1 MKYALT
7 VERGGNAMSIITT
20 YSFESMGLSL
30 TLYNKKTGDIV
41 AVEKYTSLEDIEGD
55 NNGIVSSSSDM
66 MSYLEV
72 PNLEAGEYEL

>member
-20 YSFESMGLSL
+20 YSLESMGLSL

-55 NNGIVSSSSDM
+55 NKGIVSSSSDM

-72 PNLEAGEYEL
+72 ADLEAGDYEL

>member
-55 NNGIVSSSSDM
+55 NKGIVSSSSDM

>member
-1 MKYALT
+1 
-7 VERGGNAMSIITT
+7 MSIITT

-55 NNGIVSSSSDM
+55 STGIVS
-66 MSYLEV
+66 
-72 PNLEAGEYEL
+72 